1 MSYFFGNKNVQ
12 DSNASVTEKN
22 VILCRSGTQ
31 LYRRFEVEGR
41 FDLDM
46 EGHDE
51 ESFIEY
57 RPPDVVVAAKE
68 LMANLPVTKEHP
80 SSFVTPDN
88 WNRLAH
94 GTTGSEVDV
103 VSLGDGEIGIE
114 TSIIFNTR
122 DIYNYYVDG
131 NKEVSLGY
139 ACEKRW
145 ATEEEKSKYGCD
157 IVLTK
162 ITEVNHLA
170 VTSCGRGG
178 SKVAILD
185 SFFRGLKKMR
195 SGLFFYLDNKGKN
208 ADANS
213 NFSDILFTAL
223 ESCNGKEEEAV
234 KNSLSNVLDAFA
246 SAKDSEAKKH
256 LSAMV
261 EDCFTD
267 IPKALAHKKEIAPIV
282 NDAWINIS
290 GESIKDI
297 KDALSLSSPS
307 TDALSAGTEEGKKE
321 EGKKEGEKV
330 NHDDGKGK
338 NTANVSDSN
347 VEEIVKKAVTSA
359 MAEAT
364 DSFRSLVQEEVKK
377 VLQIDSSTEGGS
389 VATDSMQREA
399 DLELVKDIML
409 G

>member
-1 MSYFFGNKNVQ
+1 MSYFFTDRKVH
-12 DSNASVTEKN
+12 DSSASVTEKN

-31 LYRRFEVEGR
+31 VYRRFEVDGR

-68 LMANLPVTKEHP
+68 LMVNLPVTKEHP

-114 TSIIFNTR
+114 TTIVFNTR

-139 ACEKRW
+139 SCEKRW
-145 ATEEEKSKYGCD
+145 ATEEEKNKYGCD
-157 IVLTK
+157 IILTK

-178 SKVAILD
+178 NKVAIID
-185 SFFRGLKKMR
+185 SFLRGLKRMR
-195 SGLFFYLDNKGKN
+195 SGLFFYLDNKDKN
-208 ADANS
+208 KDAFS
-213 NFSDILFTAL
+213 NFSELLFSAL
-223 ESCNGKEEEAV
+223 DSCNGKGEEEV
-234 KNSLSNVLDAFA
+234 KNSLANVLDAFA
-246 SAKDSEAKKH
+246 SAKDSEAKEH

-267 IPKALAHKKEIAPIV
+267 IPSALAKKEEIAPIV
-282 NDAWINIS
+282 NDAWINVS
-290 GESIKDI
+290 GESMKDI
-297 KDALSLSSPS
+297 KEALSLSSPS
-307 TDALSAGTEEGKKE
+307 TDATTGKE
-321 EGKKEGEKV
+321 EQKEGEKM

-389 VATDSMQREA
+389 VVTDSTQREA

>member
-1 MSYFFGNKNVQ
+1 MSYFFDNKKVQ
-12 DSNASVTEKN
+12 DSSASVTEKN

-31 LYRRFEVEGR
+31 IYRRFEVEGR

-51 ESFIEY
+51 DSFIEY
-57 RPPDVVVAAKE
+57 RPPDVVVDAKE
-68 LMANLPVTKEHP
+68 LMVNLPVTKEHP

-88 WNRLAH
+88 WSRLAH

-114 TSIIFNTR
+114 TSIVFNTR
-122 DIYNYYVDG
+122 DIYDYYVDG

-157 IVLTK
+157 IILTK

-195 SGLFFYLDNKGKN
+195 SGLFFYLDNKGKS

-213 NFSDILFTAL
+213 NFSDTLFSAL

-234 KNSLSNVLDAFA
+234 KNSLSNVLDAFS

-267 IPKALAHKKEIAPIV
+267 IPKALAHKNEIAPIV

-290 GESIKDI
+290 GESMKDI

-307 TDALSAGTEEGKKE
+307 TDATTGKE
-321 EGKKEGEKV
+321 EGEKEGEKM
-330 NHDDGKGK
+330 NNDDGKGK

-389 VATDSMQREA
+389 VVTDSTQREA
-399 DLELVKDIML
+399 DLDLVKDIML

>member
-1 MSYFFGNKNVQ
+1 MGYFFTDKKVH
-12 DSNASVTEKN
+12 DSSASVTEKN

-31 LYRRFEVEGR
+31 IYRRFEVDGR

-57 RPPDVVVAAKE
+57 RPPDVVVDAKE
-68 LMANLPVTKEHP
+68 LMVNLPVTKEHP

-88 WNRLAH
+88 WSRLAH

-114 TSIIFNTR
+114 TSIVFNTR

-139 ACEKRW
+139 SCEKRW
-145 ATEEEKSKYGCD
+145 ATEEEKNKYGCD
-157 IVLTK
+157 IILTK

-178 SKVAILD
+178 NKVAIID
-185 SFFRGLKKMR
+185 SFLRGLKRMR
-195 SGLFFYLDNKGKN
+195 SGLFFYLDNKDKN
-208 ADANS
+208 KDASS
-213 NFSDILFTAL
+213 NFSELLFSAL
-223 ESCNGKEEEAV
+223 DSCNGKGEEEV
-234 KNSLSNVLDAFA
+234 KNSLANVLDAFA
-246 SAKDSEAKKH
+246 SAKDGDAKKH

-267 IPKALAHKKEIAPIV
+267 IPAALAKKEEIAPIV
-282 NDAWINIS
+282 NDAWINVS
-290 GESIKDI
+290 GESMKDI
-297 KDALSLSSPS
+297 KEALSLGSPS
-307 TDALSAGTEEGKKE
+307 TDAASSGKEDQKEEEKMENEKKE
-321 EGKKEGEKV
+321 
-330 NHDDGKGK
+330 NDDGKGK

-347 VEEIVKKAVTSA
+347 VEEVVKKAVMDA
-359 MAEAT
+359 MAET
-364 DSFRSLVQEEVKK
+364 KDSLRSLVQEEVKK

-389 VATDSMQREA
+389 VATDSTQREA

>member
-1 MSYFFGNKNVQ
+1 MSYFFDNKKVQ
-12 DSNASVTEKN
+12 DSSASVTEKN

-51 ESFIEY
+51 DSFIEY
-57 RPPDVVVAAKE
+57 RPPDVVVDAKE
-68 LMANLPVTKEHP
+68 LMVNLPVTKEHP

-114 TSIIFNTR
+114 TSIVFNTR
-122 DIYNYYVDG
+122 DIYDYYVDG

-145 ATEEEKSKYGCD
+145 ATEEEKNKYGCD
-157 IVLTK
+157 IILTK

-195 SGLFFYLDNKGKN
+195 SGLFFYLDNKGKS
-208 ADANS
+208 ADAHS
-213 NFSDILFTAL
+213 NFSDTLFSAL

-267 IPKALAHKKEIAPIV
+267 IPKALAHKNEIAPIV

-297 KDALSLSSPS
+297 KDALSLSSPA
-307 TDALSAGTEEGKKE
+307 TDAASGKEEKKE
-321 EGKKEGEKV
+321 EEKMENEKKEL
-330 NHDDGKGK
+330 DDGKGK
-338 NTANVSDSN
+338 STVNVSDSN
-347 VEEIVKKAVTSA
+347 VEEVVKKAVMDA
-359 MAEAT
+359 MAET
-364 DSFRSLVQEEVKK
+364 KDSLRSLVQEEVKK

-389 VATDSMQREA
+389 VVTDSTQREA

>member
-1 MSYFFGNKNVQ
+1 MSYFFDTKKVQ
-12 DSNASVTEKN
+12 DSSASVTEKN

-31 LYRRFEVEGR
+31 IYRRFEVEGR

-51 ESFIEY
+51 DSFIEY
-57 RPPDVVVAAKE
+57 RPPDVVVDAKE
-68 LMANLPVTKEHP
+68 LMVNLPVTKEHP

-88 WNRLAH
+88 WSRLAH

-114 TSIIFNTR
+114 TSIVFNTR
-122 DIYNYYVDG
+122 DIYDYYVDG

-157 IVLTK
+157 IILTK

-195 SGLFFYLDNKGKN
+195 SGLFFYLDNKGKS

-213 NFSDILFTAL
+213 NFSDTLFSAL

-267 IPKALAHKKEIAPIV
+267 IPKALAHKNEIVPIV
-282 NDAWINIS
+282 NDAWINVS

-297 KDALSLSSPS
+297 KDALSLSSPT
-307 TDALSAGTEEGKKE
+307 TDGASGNEEKKE
-321 EGKKEGEKV
+321 KEKKEKEKKEL
-330 NHDDGKGK
+330 DDGKGK
-338 NTANVSDSN
+338 STVNVSDSN
-347 VEEIVKKAVTSA
+347 VEEVVKKAVMDA
-359 MAEAT
+359 MAET
-364 DSFRSLVQEEVKK
+364 KDSLRSLVQEEVKK

-389 VATDSMQREA
+389 VATDSTQREA

>member
-1 MSYFFGNKNVQ
+1 MSYFFDTKKVQ
-12 DSNASVTEKN
+12 DSSASVTEKN

-31 LYRRFEVEGR
+31 IYRRFEVEGR

-51 ESFIEY
+51 DSFIEY
-57 RPPDVVVAAKE
+57 RPPDVVVDAKE
-68 LMANLPVTKEHP
+68 LMVNLPVTKEHP

-88 WNRLAH
+88 WSRLAH

-114 TSIIFNTR
+114 TSIVFNTR
-122 DIYNYYVDG
+122 DIYDYYVDG

-157 IVLTK
+157 IILTK

-195 SGLFFYLDNKGKN
+195 SGLFFYLDNKGKS

-213 NFSDILFTAL
+213 NFSDTLFSAL
-223 ESCNGKEEEAV
+223 ESCNGKGEEAV

-246 SAKDSEAKKH
+246 STKDSEAKKH
-256 LSAMV
+256 LSDMV

-267 IPKALAHKKEIAPIV
+267 IPKALAHKNEIAPIV
-282 NDAWINIS
+282 NDAWINVS
-290 GESIKDI
+290 GESLKDI
-297 KDALSLSSPS
+297 KEALSLSSPS
-307 TDALSAGTEEGKKE
+307 TDATVAGKEEKKE
-321 EGKKEGEKV
+321 EEKME
-330 NHDDGKGK
+330 DSDGKGK
-338 NTANVSDSN
+338 STANVSDSN

-389 VATDSMQREA
+389 VSTDSTQREA
-399 DLELVKDIML
+399 DLDLIKDIML